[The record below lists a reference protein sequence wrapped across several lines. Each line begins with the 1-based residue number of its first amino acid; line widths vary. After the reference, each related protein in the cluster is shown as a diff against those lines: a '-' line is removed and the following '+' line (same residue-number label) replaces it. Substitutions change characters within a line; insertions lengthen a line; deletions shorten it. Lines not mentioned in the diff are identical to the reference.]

1 MELDDLRGFLSVA
14 KGGTLTDAA
23 SSLGL
28 TQSTL
33 SRRIHRLERELGQ
46 PLFERTGRAMVLTDV
61 GERFVGRAESVV
73 TTLEE
78 AAREFNDEPD
88 TGTVRI
94 GAIPTVA
101 PYLLPRVL
109 TRFARSFPDVRVA
122 VQELTTET
130 LLEACREG
138 SVDIAVLAEPIDA
151 THLEVE
157 RLYEEELL
165 LLVPAKH
172 PLAERGSVPA
182 RLMHDEPLV
191 LLNSEHCL
199 SDAVG
204 AFCRDRSVEMVGV
217 ERVHQLSTLQE
228 LVALG
233 HGVSLVPALAAAC
246 DTSKKRVYRSFTRP
260 VPRRSVVAVR
270 NPYRFQKRVSRSL
283 WEMLVGED
291 WLAALRPRA

>member
-1 MELDDLRGFLSVA
+1 MELDDLRGFLAVA
-14 KGGTLTDAA
+14 RGGTLTGAA

-33 SRRIHRLERELGQ
+33 SRRIHRLERALGQ

-61 GERFVGRAESVV
+61 GTRFLDRASSVV

-78 AAREFNDEPD
+78 AAREFNDAPD

-109 TRFARSFPDVRVA
+109 SRFARALPAVRVA
-122 VQELTTET
+122 VQEHTTDA
-130 LLEACREG
+130 LLNAVRDG
-138 SVDIAVLAEPIDA
+138 GVDIAVLARPFDA

-157 RLYEEELL
+157 HLYNEELM
-165 LLVPAKH
+165 LLVPASH
-172 PLAERGSVPA
+172 PLAEHGTVPP

-228 LVALG
+228 LVTLG

-246 DTSKKRVYRSFTRP
+246 DTSKRRVYRSFTRP
-260 VPRRSVVAVR
+260 APKRGVVAVR
-270 NPYRFQKRVSRSL
+270 NPYRFQQRVAKSL
-283 WEMLVGED
+283 WATLTEHD
-291 WLAALRPRA
+291 WLTV